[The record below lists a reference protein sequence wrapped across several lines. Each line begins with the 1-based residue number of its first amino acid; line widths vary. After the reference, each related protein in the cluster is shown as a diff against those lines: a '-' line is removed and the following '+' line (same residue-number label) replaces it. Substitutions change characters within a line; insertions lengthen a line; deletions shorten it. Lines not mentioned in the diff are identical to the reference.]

1 MKISLQEYSLI
12 INKHNQKLISIWE
25 NQKIYEDFLKILI
38 FRVSLSRTRNISISR
53 KSPQI
58 VWFSNILISFWLY
71 LFIIFLYVMINHV
84 YARLNNNCSVT
95 STGENFEI
103 IEYRSLTLGVKKSR
117 VYIQYI
123 AQVSYKH

>member
-95 STGENFEI
+95 GENFEI
-103 IEYRSLTLGVKKSR
+103 IEYRSLTLGVKKSG